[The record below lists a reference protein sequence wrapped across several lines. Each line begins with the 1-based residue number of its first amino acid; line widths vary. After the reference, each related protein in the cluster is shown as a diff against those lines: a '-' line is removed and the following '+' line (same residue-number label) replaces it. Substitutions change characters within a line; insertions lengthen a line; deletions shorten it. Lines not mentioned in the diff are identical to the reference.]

1 MPKSKS
7 RKSLYIRFFDNPMDD
22 VVQEWLDSIPKYQY
36 GGLGRAVKTALFE
49 YAQKMGFQLPDT
61 EPEPKK
67 VIKVVSARRRA
78 QREALEAQQ
87 EAEKEAEMQSFIRE
101 KTNIDL
107 PDEDDSD
114 FLKKMA
120 KSLEDTF

>member
-1 MPKSKS
+1 MSKRKS

-22 VVQEWLDSIPKYQY
+22 VVQDWLESIPKYQY

-49 YAQKMGFQLPDT
+49 YAQQMGFRLPDP

-78 QREALEAQQ
+78 QREAFEAQH
-87 EAEKEAEMQSFIRE
+87 EAEKEAEMKSFIKE
-101 KTNIDL
+101 KTKIDL

-114 FLKKMA
+114 FLKRMA
-120 KSLEDTF
+120 QSLEDTF